1 MAIDKETKIE
11 KFNVTF
17 ANNSELLAKGKKLA
31 EEYGVKNSIQLN
43 EENLESPILTADEIY
58 FEEGVLHICID
69 NPQLNIYLEVPICDS
84 VMIDILSEQI
94 KKLNKLKLVME
105 SLK

>member
-11 KFNVTF
+11 NFSVTF
-17 ANNSELLAKGKKLA
+17 EDNSKMLELGRGIAKDSGI
-31 EEYGVKNSIQLN
+31 ENSIQLN
-43 EENLESPILTADEIY
+43 EDSLVNPILNADEIY
-58 FEEGVLHICID
+58 YEEGVLHICVD
-69 NPQLNIYLEVPICDS
+69 NPQLNIYLDIPLSDKVL
-84 VMIDILSEQI
+84 IDILNESI